1 MKLKFYLLCNL
12 GIHRPLTGH
21 TFQFIDKV
29 SGNSVYSAK
38 CPCGK
43 VWLVD
48 SPFALFGFK
57 CLLEEIK

>member
-1 MKLKFYLLCNL
+1 MKFYLLCNL

-21 TFQFIDKV
+21 KFQFIDKV
-29 SGNSVYSAK
+29 SGKSVYSAK

-48 SPFALFGFK
+48 SPLPMPGFK
-57 CLLEEIK
+57 SLLEEK